1 MLCRRCSS
9 GVEVIKG
16 EDECREFTSERVL
29 SDSVSFLDESG
40 VGGMGG

>member
-1 MLCRRCSS
+1 MLCRRFS
-9 GVEVIKG
+9 GAEAIKG
-16 EDECREFTSERVL
+16 EAECREFASESVL